1 MYRSSPPALGAGTAP
16 LRIAGAARRVF
27 GEQAESAR
35 HPAYRTYLTD
45 MVRPYGL
52 AVHSEALSE
61 GRGQS
66 YGDMAGALIAE
77 VTDEDQPVDLLVM
90 AFAVPDVTPWRC
102 TTSHLSHLCPG
113 RPMAFAVSDCGTTA
127 AFTGLRLIRAQ
138 AATYRGGERGIP
150 HGVSGPFPPGNGTS
164 SPRALL
170 IIAEQAAINHDLP
183 VPASLPARHAAVA
196 LRCDPAGPGLVES
209 VRMRPGVTRSEAA
222 SLAATGLAE
231 LSAGHD
237 DVTVVVGAQLAEL
250 AEAAGPAALPLAA
263 EVVVAPAG
271 QPCTGVWWEVAGRLA
286 GWAARGRR
294 VLVADY
300 DPLPGSLCLAVIDVA
315 GPSAAICRGDERS
328 IPAEHHPYPPG
339 HVQCSAIPGD
349 TPGPPGNNIG
359 HAAPR

>member
-1 MYRSSPPALGAGTAP
+1 MYCSIPPAPGTGTRP
-16 LRIAGAARRVF
+16 LRISGAARRVF
-27 GEQAESAR
+27 GEQADSAR

-52 AVHSEALSE
+52 TVHTEALGE

-77 VTDEDQPVDLLVM
+77 VTAEGQPADLLVM

-102 TTSHLSHLCPG
+102 TTSHLSQLCPG
-113 RPMAFAVSDCGTTA
+113 SPMAFAVSDCGTTA

-138 AATYRGGERGIP
+138 AVGAG
-150 HGVSGPFPPGNGTS
+150 

-170 IIAEQAAINHDLP
+170 IVTEQAAINHELP
-183 VPASLPARHAAVA
+183 IPASTPARHAAVA
-196 LRCDPAGPGLVES
+196 LRCDPAGPGLVDS
-209 VRMRPGVTRSEAA
+209 VRLRPGVTRSEAA
-222 SLAATGLAE
+222 GLLATGLAE

-237 DVTVVVGAQLAEL
+237 DVTVIAGTEL
-250 AEAAGPAALPLAA
+250 AEAAGSAALPLAA

-271 QPCTGVWWEVAGRLA
+271 QPCTGVWWEVAGRLD

-300 DPLPGSLCLAVIDVA
+300 DPLPGSFCLAAIDVA
-315 GPSAAICRGDERS
+315 GPSPAISRGDD
-328 IPAEHHPYPPG
+328 PPEH
-339 HVQCSAIPGD
+339 V
-349 TPGPPGNNIG
+349 
-359 HAAPR
+359 R